1 MANKLAGYTDTLED
15 KKIQFKQG
23 TQADLNTMIING
35 GADEGTFYL
44 TIDTHKLYVGRKK
57 TSDNKIYPEQVSRG
71 VTVVDTA
78 ANLPSFPS
86 NADPAAPAGAI
97 EEGELFYITDS
108 NILAALRWDATDN
121 RYEWRQINPP
131 TGINAVTAS
140 IAADTTN
147 SDDARITVGVS
158 TTGGSQSASFKL
170 IAGDNVTLTPSNDN
184 TGLTISSQN
193 SQSSL
198 SITEASKTTNKAPV
212 ILSDGTNLDTS
223 VYFTGAQDTATSA
236 SYSYQASA
244 DTSVVSGKTY
254 YTRSGT
260 SPNYTYTAV
269 TNPTGNP
276 STSNYYEREN
286 IITVIGPSVQGVAAT
301 TRGTAGGTGNTHG
314 FELVAKVKPGG
325 SDTTS
330 DKTLASSGSVVDPVI
345 DYGTNSSAYFYGGH
359 AHLDVYTKSEADAA
373 IENAITSNLQVADAM
388 TYKGTVDTLNKL
400 TDTTVTGNVKQ
411 NARIGDTYKAT
422 VSGNI
427 QQDIPNGQGGTTSTT
442 FPIKVGDLLI
452 ANGTEYQN
460 TDSTAPGYTTNAALV
475 GKIDPSTLIWDVI
488 PSGNEP
494 VPVGEVLAGASSP
507 APFFRIKDANNNN
520 STILKVTF
528 DNANSSL
535 ISATGVG
542 SDASDYKLRLAH
554 ASEQRSDSLSA
565 TPTTASAGDTD
576 SIGASGIKIL
586 ALTNSITN
594 DKADGI
600 TTDGYGHI
608 SSINGSIITLKHNYL
623 TTFTASHTASHT
635 NDLYTG
641 TINIGGTNSITGL
654 TSTPASAVIKSE
666 TLAITANGAN
676 TELNVDLVWGSF

>member
-1 MANKLAGYTDTLED
+1 MKRLNLDTDNTL
-15 KKIQFKQG
+15 
-23 TQADLNTMIING
+23 
-35 GADEGTFYL
+35 
-44 TIDTHKLYVGRKK
+44 
-57 TSDNKIYPEQVSRG
+57 S
-71 VTVVDTA
+71 
-78 ANLPSFPS
+78 
-86 NADPAAPAGAI
+86 
-97 EEGELFYITDS
+97 TDS
-108 NILAALRWDATDN
+108 NILAALKKTGSNPDT
-121 RYEWRQINPP
+121 YEWKQINPP
-131 TGINAVTAS
+131 TGITSVTS
-140 IAADTTN
+140 SVAADTTN
-147 SDDARITVGVS
+147 SNDARITVGVS
-158 TTGGSQSASFKL
+158 TTGGSQSTAFKL

-193 SQSSL
+193 SQSNL

-223 VYFTGAQDTATSA
+223 VYFVGAQDTATSA
-236 SYSYQASA
+236 SYSYKAST

-286 IITVIGPSVQGVAAT
+286 VITVIGPSVQGVAAT

-359 AHLDVYTKSEADAA
+359 AHLDVYTKSEADQA

-388 TYKGTVDTLNKL
+388 TYKGTVDAVNKL

-411 NARIGDTYKAT
+411 NARIGDTYKST
-422 VSGNI
+422 VSGSI

-494 VPVGEVLAGASSP
+494 VPVGEVLAGATTP
-507 APFFRIKDANNNN
+507 APYFRIKDANNNN

-542 SDASDYKLRLAH
+542 SDATDYKLTLAH
-554 ASEQRSDSLSA
+554 ASESRSDSLSG
-565 TPTTASAGDTD
+565 TPTAATGSDTD

-600 TTDGYGHI
+600 ATDGYGHI
-608 SSINGSIITLKHNYL
+608 SGITGSVITLKHNYV
-623 TTFTASHTASHT
+623 TAFTANHSASHT
-635 NDLYTG
+635 NNLYTG

-654 TSTPASAVIKSE
+654 SSTAASAVITSE
-666 TLAITANGAN
+666 TLAITANAAN
-676 TELNVDLVWGSF
+676 TQLNVDLVWGSF